1 METFNTPLKGDG
13 RPTIVSYCTN
23 KLLFVSHQKIMFIL
37 YRYDHPENLNILRFN
52 KRNSSR
58 PADERVSTNNGIP
71 VVGYVHDY
79 ESKIMGVF
87 ESASTIMN
95 EY

>member
-1 METFNTPLKGDG
+1 M
-13 RPTIVSYCTN
+13 C
-23 KLLFVSHQKIMFIL
+23 IL
-37 YRYDHPENLNILRFN
+37 YRYDHPENLNILLFN
-52 KRNSSR
+52 KRKSSR
-58 PADERVSTNNGIP
+58 PADERVSANKGIP